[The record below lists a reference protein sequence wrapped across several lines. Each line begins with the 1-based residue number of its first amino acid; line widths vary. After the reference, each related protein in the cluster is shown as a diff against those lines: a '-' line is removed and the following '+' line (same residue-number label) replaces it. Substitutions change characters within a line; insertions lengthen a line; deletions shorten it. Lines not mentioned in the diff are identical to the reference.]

1 MKLIF
6 VGKRKEHHSYQPLR
20 QTVNRLR
27 DEFHTQLK
35 KCSEAITQ
43 VCRDEKKTC
52 QTLDDL
58 EVECDE
64 LTRQVQTKAD
74 ALVRNSYV

>member
-6 VGKRKEHHSYQPLR
+6 VGKRKKQHSYQPLR
-20 QTVNRLR
+20 QTVDRLR

-43 VCRDEKKTC
+43 TCKDEKKAC

-74 ALVRNSYV
+74 ALVRDCYV